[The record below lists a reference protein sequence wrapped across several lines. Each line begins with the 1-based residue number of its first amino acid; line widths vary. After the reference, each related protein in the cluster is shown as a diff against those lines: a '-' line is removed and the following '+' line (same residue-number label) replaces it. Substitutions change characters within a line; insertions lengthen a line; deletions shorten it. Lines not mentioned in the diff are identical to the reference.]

1 MAFINIKNPQER
13 DKIVKDYIET
23 IKNIKDKTL
32 DDKAEG
38 LQRKRQIE
46 EVFSPVVG
54 ATKEST
60 TKITDEIK
68 KNRAVNESVKGYW
81 QKDFTQTAVEYYLNL
96 KANKDAY
103 YGI

>member
-1 MAFINIKNPQER
+1 MAFIDIKNPQER

-23 IKNIKDKTL
+23 IKDIKNKTL

-46 EVFSPVVG
+46 EVFSPVTG

-60 TKITDEIK
+60 AKITNEIK
-68 KNRAVNESVKGYW
+68 KIG
-81 QKDFTQTAVEYYLNL
+81 Q
-96 KANKDAY
+96 
-103 YGI
+103 